1 MVPALGSGADPGTCR
16 DVRGFDGDA
25 HRPSTGEA
33 VWCTPTQTCRR
44 GHVEL
49 ALSADWRVAPIPK
62 RVGDTKSLHAPQCDP
77 NRIDPLGPIRK
88 LFSARW
94 TFDIHSRHDAG
105 ELHKIE
111 GVPQ

>member
-1 MVPALGSGADPGTCR
+1 M
-16 DVRGFDGDA
+16 
-25 HRPSTGEA
+25 
-33 VWCTPTQTCRR
+33 WCTPTQTCRR

-49 ALSADWRVAPIPK
+49 AVSADWRVAPIPK
-62 RVGDTKSLHAPQCDP
+62 RVGDTNPCTHLNVTPK
-77 NRIDPLGPIRK
+77 RIDPLVPIRK

-94 TFDIHSRHDAG
+94 TFDIHSCHDAG